1 MQPPHLD
8 KMMVVEE
15 MGDKENE
22 EEGDVY
28 KSEPWKKKKT
38 KGIAEINNLWKKK
51 KGGIVGIKMLFPH

>member
-1 MQPPHLD
+1 
-8 KMMVVEE
+8 MMVVEE